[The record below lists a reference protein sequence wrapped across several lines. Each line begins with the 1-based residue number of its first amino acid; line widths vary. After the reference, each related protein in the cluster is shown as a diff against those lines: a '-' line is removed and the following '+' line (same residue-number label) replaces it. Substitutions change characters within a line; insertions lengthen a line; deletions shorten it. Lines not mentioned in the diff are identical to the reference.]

1 MRIAISALV
10 GMAVVL
16 PAASASAEAGAVAT
30 PAPPAAVP
38 AAAPP
43 EGELAAERIDLV
55 GWHDAFFLRDAHD
68 VFRFYPHLLVEADF
82 YSSFGPGVSRVP
94 PSDTATDLKP
104 RLSLRRAQIG
114 FDAELLRRW
123 SVTAIMELGGQAV
136 ASTAAG
142 VQTVASAPAPAD
154 VFIGYSA
161 CACFNVQ
168 LGQLDVPFSMAN
180 RTPDDVYPL
189 LERPVAIRNFVVA
202 SQRDV
207 GGIIWGELG
216 PRVFAYELGVFG
228 GSGQNRPALDASPDV
243 LGRVFVRPFAGGGT
257 SDLEKHTQIGVS
269 ARHGDR
275 DPRSIAYDS
284 PAITTG
290 QGFALWEPRYTD
302 SLGRLVHVIPAGAQ
316 DQIGGELRLQVGRFA
331 LQTEAYYVV
340 DDTREA
346 LDGAELTSTA
356 RSGRMLGTGWYAE
369 LSAWPLGDAFLTPE
383 PGIDRP
389 RHLDLAS
396 RMPARMP
403 YGIEML
409 TFVSGINASYRGATR
424 LDSKPDPKT
433 PMGDLTVYQIGLVA
447 NYWHTKHV
455 RFGIN
460 YAAYV
465 TPASGTA
472 SNEAVVPSNLT
483 DQPNGV
489 PNPGH
494 VLHELSARLAATF

>member
-1 MRIAISALV
+1 MRIAISALM

-16 PAASASAEAGAVAT
+16 PAAGARADPE
-30 PAPPAAVP
+30 PAPSPL
-38 AAAPP
+38 AAP
-43 EGELAAERIDLV
+43 ERVDLV
-55 GWHDAFFLRDAHD
+55 GWHDGFFLRDAHD

-82 YSSFGPGVSRVP
+82 YSSFGPGVTRVP
-94 PSDTATDLKP
+94 PGETAAGLEP
-104 RLSLRRAQIG
+104 RLSIRRAQLG

-123 SVTAIMELGGQAV
+123 SVTALVELGGQAV
-136 ASTAAG
+136 GNTAAG
-142 VQTVASAPAPAD
+142 VQTVASAPGPAD

-168 LGQLDVPFSMAN
+168 LGQFDVPFSMAN
-180 RTPDDVYPL
+180 RTPDDDYPL

-202 SQRDV
+202 SQRDL
-207 GGIIWGELG
+207 GGILWGQLG
-216 PRVFAYELGVFG
+216 PRVFVYELGVFG
-228 GSGQNRPALDASPDV
+228 GSGQNRPALDAIPDV
-243 LGRVFVRPFAGGGT
+243 VGRIFVRPFAGGGT
-257 SDLEKHTQIGVS
+257 TDIEKHTQLGVS

-284 PAITTG
+284 PAITTS
-290 QGFALWEPRYTD
+290 QGFVLWKPTYTD

-316 DQIGGELRLQVGRFA
+316 DQIGGELRLQAGRFA
-331 LQTEAYYVV
+331 LQTEAYYVA

-346 LDGAELTSTA
+346 LDGDQLTSTE
-356 RSGRMLGTGWYAE
+356 RFGRMLGVGWYAE

-396 RMPARMP
+396 RSPARMP
-403 YGIEML
+403 HGLEMI

-424 LDSKPDPKT
+424 LQSTPDRNT
-433 PMGDLTVYQIGLVA
+433 PMGDLTVYQIGVAA

-455 RFGIN
+455 RFGVD

-465 TPASGTA
+465 TPGSGTA
-472 SNEAVVPSNLT
+472 SNEAVVPSNLS
-483 DQPNGV
+483 DQPNGT
-489 PNPGH
+489 PSPGH
-494 VLHELSARLAATF
+494 VLHELSARLSVAF